1 MSTVAESAVEQPT
14 VVLSAVRESSAG
26 EFGVEESSPEDLAT
40 LRYLLDLALQ
50 PIDKFDGFT
59 HLEQIGG
66 TALRYQLNYS
76 CYAMSVSQLTRTPA
90 FTGYLAEAQANMIR
104 KMCDRRVW
112 GYWATE
118 RLVGYLRWNPDPM
131 VFANIMYTGFF
142 AAMLAFY
149 ETMNDDRGFDD
160 DGSLP
165 LVWNRRLRYD
175 YGFTKIV
182 EAIERNMRDSDQTM
196 YPCEP
201 HLVYPMCNAI
211 ALAGMR
217 GYDRLHGTDYTS
229 DLADKIRDTLNR
241 RYLTE
246 DGRYLFG
253 RGPLGVVIPPMVA
266 NDAVVA
272 YWLSCVMP
280 DMAETAWKTLRD
292 NRISLQDGRAEL
304 LTQPIDHLDVG
315 SYRMG
320 DAWAWVN
327 AACAAAE
334 MGDAEAVEALQSTIA
349 NRFTFEYSPSG
360 ARKLAGVSVWANCA
374 FAFSRFITAGSLR
387 RLANGKLP
395 AEWKTGPIL
404 AAAAYPQVLVAKAVT
419 DGHGLD
425 LVLRPGAGP
434 TRTTLQ
440 IARLTPGRTYRVS
453 GAEVDELTAPP
464 SGEAYLNVDLADR
477 CEVRLT
483 PA

>member
-1 MSTVAESAVEQPT
+1 MTTAAQTPFGEPALGTPSVEGFDVQ
-14 VVLSAVRESSAG
+14 
-26 EFGVEESSPEDLAT
+26 ESSPEDLAT

-50 PIDKFDGFT
+50 PVDRFDGFT
-59 HLEQIGG
+59 RMEQIGG
-66 TALRYQLNYS
+66 TALRYQLTYS

-104 KMCDRRVW
+104 KMCDKRVW

-118 RLVGYLRWNPDPM
+118 QLVGYLRWNPDPM
-131 VFANIMYTGFF
+131 VFGNIMYTGFF
-142 AAMLAFY
+142 AGMLAFY

-182 EAIERNMRDSDQTM
+182 EAIERNMRNSDQTM

-211 ALAGMR
+211 AIAGMR
-217 GYDRLHGTDYTS
+217 GYDRLHGTDYTD
-229 DLADKIRDTLNR
+229 DLADKVRETLLS
-241 RYLTE
+241 RYLTK

-253 RGPLGVVIPPMVA
+253 RGPLGTFIPPMVA

-272 YWLSCVMP
+272 YWLSCVWP
-280 DMAETAWKTLRD
+280 DMAEQTWKTLRD
-292 NRISLQDGRAEL
+292 NRIVFKDGRAEL
-304 LTQPIDHLDVG
+304 ITQPIDHLDVG
-315 SYRMG
+315 NYRMG
-320 DAWAWVN
+320 DPWAWANV
-327 AACAAAE
+327 ACAAAE

-349 NRFTFEYSPSG
+349 NRFTFDYSPSG

-374 FAFSRFITAGSLR
+374 YAFSRFITAGSLR
-387 RLANGKLP
+387 RLANGVLP
-395 AEWKTGPIL
+395 PQWKTGPIL
-404 AAAAYPQVLVAKAVT
+404 SAVAYPQVLVARAVT
-419 DGHGLD
+419 DGDGLD

-434 TRTTLQ
+434 TRTTLR
-440 IARLTPGRTYRVS
+440 IDRLVPGRSYRVS
-453 GAEVDELTAPP
+453 GATVTQLTAPP
-464 SGEAYLNVDLADR
+464 SGQADLTVDLLDR

-483 PA
+483 PS